1 MRENWDLQYEKYNR
15 DKTLQEDDF
24 NRKMAMREDSQEHR
38 QEMQKEDQSIKKDAQ
53 SHDQYMKEREQDTKD
68 NAIAND
74 GAVIEDGETSII
86 TSKVDRMKDLIA
98 SVFSS
103 KAESGASEVNKNTY
117 NDYRGNKK
125 KK

>member
-1 MRENWDLQYEKYNR
+1 M
-15 DKTLQEDDF
+15 
-24 NRKMAMREDSQEHR
+24 
-38 QEMQKEDQSIKKDAQ
+38 KD
-53 SHDQYMKEREQDTKD
+53 REQDTKD